1 MNKWQRDVEE
11 FHRKFGLT
19 VGETPKVRDANLR
32 GMLIY
37 EEAQETLKALPHH
50 DMVGI
55 VDGLCDLIYV
65 CLGTAVAFG
74 IDLDE
79 FWDAVHKSNMAKE
92 GGATR
97 ADGKLLKPEGWQPP
111 DIAGILERMGV
122 RR

>member
-19 VGETPKVRDANLR
+19 VGETKRMRDAQLR
-32 GMLIY
+32 CQLIR
-37 EEAQETLKALPHH
+37 EEADETCDALL
-50 DMVGI
+50 DGSMTDT

-79 FWDAVHKSNMAKE
+79 FWDAVHASNMAKE

-122 RR
+122 KR